1 MATHEFPEIV
11 SAELPSTGQKLFV
24 RYFTAIL
31 TDLVVLNLFV
41 EYWRHVTIN
50 SFTISLMVAI
60 LLQVLLK
67 ITLAL
72 EHRVADY
79 FNAKTGGTAKFMR
92 YFSAWAILFA
102 SKFVILA
109 AVNFAFGD
117 DVRFGGP
124 YHGVVAFIVVVVAI
138 LGAEEFIARLYR
150 RLG

>member
-72 EHRVADY
+72 EHRVAD
-79 FNAKTGGTAKFMR
+79 GTAKFMR